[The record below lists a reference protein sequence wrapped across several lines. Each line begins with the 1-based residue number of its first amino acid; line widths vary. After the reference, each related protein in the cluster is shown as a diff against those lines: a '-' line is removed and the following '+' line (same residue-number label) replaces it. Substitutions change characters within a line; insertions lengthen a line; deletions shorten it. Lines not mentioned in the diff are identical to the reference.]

1 MPPVERFAVFV
12 LRAWW
17 LRFRY
22 ARDARRVKRKYV
34 NGEKIRVLFLVNE
47 TAKWK
52 VQSLFDRF
60 AADERFS
67 PFVALSVADT
77 DWKLTTEQRQEKII
91 GMRKFFADKGM
102 ACEVAYRSES
112 DEALPLSSFR
122 PDLVFYLQ
130 PWFLPPCQCPR
141 LVSEFALA
149 FYVPYFVPT
158 FANKTMHCCLQL
170 HKDVYRHFV
179 LNEAWRRFYVENIDA
194 SFYAGEMVATGHPM
208 LDEIR
213 FHDSPADIK
222 APVIYA
228 PHWSIPHPNNP
239 SELNLSTFAETGKLI
254 LDYARRHP
262 EIKWVFRPHPTL
274 PLAIKRSGLMSE
286 QALAEY
292 YAAWAQ
298 IGTVSTGGGYAQ
310 IFNESRCLITDCDSF
325 LSEYACTGNPIVHL
339 VSGVETNRHFSP
351 LKNLFD
357 TYYRIENIRELEPVL
372 DQVVVA
378 GDDPKRAVRLAELD
392 RAQLCLSRGGENI
405 YRIIEDML
413 GGGIS

>member
-1 MPPVERFAVFV
+1 MPPIERFATSIM
-12 LRAWW
+12 RAWL

-22 ARDARRVKRKYV
+22 ARDVRRVRRKYV
-34 NGEKIRVLFLVNE
+34 EGEKIRILFLVNE

-52 VQSLFDRF
+52 VQTLFDRF

-67 PFVALSVADT
+67 PFIALSVADT
-77 DWKLTTEQRQEKII
+77 DWKLTKEQRQEKIVA
-91 GMRKFFADKGM
+91 MRKFFAEREM

-112 DEALPLSSFR
+112 DEALPLSLFH

-141 LVSEFALA
+141 LVSEFALT

-179 LNEAWRRFYVENIDA
+179 LNESWRQFYIDNIEK
-194 SFYAGEMVATGHPM
+194 SNYAGKIVAMGHPM
-208 LDEIR
+208 LDEIC
-213 FHDSPADIK
+213 FHDSPAEMD
-222 APVIYA
+222 ALVIYA
-228 PHWSIPHPNNP
+228 PHWSIPHPKNP
-239 SELNLSTFAETGKLI
+239 SELNLSTFAENGALI

-274 PLAIKRSGLMSE
+274 PLAIKRTGLMSE
-286 QALAEY
+286 QALADY

-310 IFNESRCLITDCDSF
+310 LFNESRCLITDCDSF
-325 LSEYACTGNPIVHL
+325 LSEYACTGNPIIHL
-339 VSGVETNRHFSP
+339 VSHVKSNRTFSP
-351 LKNLFD
+351 LRDLFA
-357 TYYRIENIRELEPVL
+357 TYYRIENAGQLEPTL

-378 GDDPKRAVRLAELD
+378 GDDPKRAVRLSELD
-392 RAQLCLSRGGENI
+392 RAQLCTSRSGENI
-405 YRIIEDML
+405 YRYVKDIVA
-413 GGGIS
+413 GHPS